1 VRSGSRGSIRP
12 KRHDLNLNQSLLAA
26 DQPLLTHEAE
36 PDREL
41 STAFELLRISDGRDY
56 GACRSRPKARDT
68 LQVTACLNPMPC
80 LLARHML
87 LTLIEDALRLTV
99 CDANAQGGEA
109 GAQRTFDAA
118 APADFP
124 PRSVASIVSV
134 ATES

>member
-1 VRSGSRGSIRP
+1 L
-12 KRHDLNLNQSLLAA
+12 HQSLLAA

-80 LLARHML
+80 QQFYVDILDPFGVAAPQGPVFADLLCRFKKSKQPFNITEAL
-87 LTLIEDALRLTV
+87 LNYDVQYGERR
-99 CDANAQGGEA
+99 ANNAD
-109 GAQRTFDAA
+109 DAA
-118 APADFP
+118 P
-124 PRSVASIVSV
+124 
-134 ATES
+134 

>member
-1 VRSGSRGSIRP
+1 MR
-12 KRHDLNLNQSLLAA
+12 QSLLAA

-80 LLARHML
+80 QQFYVDIL
-87 LTLIEDALRLTV
+87 DPFGV
-99 CDANAQGGEA
+99 
-109 GAQRTFDAA
+109 A
-118 APADFP
+118 APQGPVFADLLP
-124 PRSVASIVSV
+124 VQEEQAAVQYYGGLVKLRCRVRRKAR
-134 ATES
+134 E